1 MYLNNFVYTFF
12 TQLAFGVL
20 LKFKGLSKILWFE
33 IEICSRIPHNIPVH
47 ASTDNTRFK
56 LHNKDLASVQLNSIW
71 GLLRPLGST
80 VHDLSVFVWL
90 CGATVVGA
98 LKCWN
103 KMPNNAKA
111 FPAYRCLSPTP
122 PPFVSQS
129 TYTDQK
135 KKRTFWVRFCFH
147 TVARLT
153 CPQLVWFFGA
163 TRGWVGGGTGPAQN
177 SLQHFQAY

>member
-71 GLLRPLGST
+71 GLLRPLGTT

-111 FPAYRCLSPTP
+111 FPAYRCHSPT

-129 TYTDQK
+129 THTDQK
-135 KKRTFWVRFCFH
+135 QKKNI
-147 TVARLT
+147 L
-153 CPQLVWFFGA
+153 GA
-163 TRGWVGGGTGPAQN
+163 FLFSYCGQANVPPTGMVFRCNAGLGWWWHWTGTK
-177 SLQHFQAY
+177 